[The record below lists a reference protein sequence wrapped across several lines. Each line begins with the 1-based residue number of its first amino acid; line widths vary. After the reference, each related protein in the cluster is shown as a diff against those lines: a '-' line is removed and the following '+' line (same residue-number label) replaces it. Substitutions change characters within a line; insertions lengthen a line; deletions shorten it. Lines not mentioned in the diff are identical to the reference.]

1 MAVHQGSNPLRV
13 SFVLAIVAS
22 MLQRVAATQHYAPMS
37 QRVKVRY
44 AAEMMDTPGVRRIK
58 KYPNR
63 RLYDTEQSRYVTLEE
78 LAALVRGGARVQVVD
93 AKEGKDL
100 TRQVLT
106 QVILE
111 EQDRLDVL
119 PVELLH
125 LVIQVTGTS
134 YAQGLQSLLSRTF
147 EPFSGAASAW
157 SATPPDDVVAGANR
171 LAEAWMQSMRGIF
184 AAADAGA
191 SKPAEA
197 TPEPAPAEEAPPPP
211 ETTAPAPEMDAL
223 RDRMASLLDRLK
235 E

>member
-1 MAVHQGSNPLRV
+1 M
-13 SFVLAIVAS
+13 
-22 MLQRVAATQHYAPMS
+22 T
-37 QRVKVRY
+37 
-44 AAEMMDTPGVRRIK
+44 DTAGVRRIK

-63 RLYDTEQSRYVTLEE
+63 RLYDTEESRYVTLEE
-78 LAALVRGGARVQVVD
+78 LAGLVRRGIRVRVVD
-93 AKEGKDL
+93 AKEGRDL

-134 YAQGLQSLLSRTF
+134 YATGLESLLKRTF
-147 EPFSGAASAW
+147 EPFAGAATGW
-157 SATPPDDVVAGANR
+157 TTTPPDDVVAGANR

-184 AAADAGA
+184 AAAEA
-191 SKPAEA
+191 SPPASD
-197 TPEPAPAEEAPPPP
+197 PAPDPAPPAAPPP
-211 ETTAPAPEMDAL
+211 AAAPEMDAL

-235 E
+235 Q